1 MTKKKQIDPINL
13 YKSGGDYGTVSPKEF
28 WNYKFIKKNSNIQ
41 ILKHF

>member
-28 WNYKFIKKNSNIQ
+28 
-41 ILKHF
+41 